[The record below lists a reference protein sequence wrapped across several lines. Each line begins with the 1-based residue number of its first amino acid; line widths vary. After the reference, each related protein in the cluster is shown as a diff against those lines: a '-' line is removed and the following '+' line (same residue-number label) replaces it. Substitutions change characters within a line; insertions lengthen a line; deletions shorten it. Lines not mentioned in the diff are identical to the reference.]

1 MDVFNFT
8 KRTRWSSGPFRS
20 DDVFSA
26 WELRKYK
33 NIIQRVLENFNNK
46 FGITMRGSYN
56 EFLPINIEGGG

>member
-8 KRTRWSSGPFRS
+8 KRTRWSSGSFRS

-46 FGITMRGSYN
+46 FWITIRGSYN